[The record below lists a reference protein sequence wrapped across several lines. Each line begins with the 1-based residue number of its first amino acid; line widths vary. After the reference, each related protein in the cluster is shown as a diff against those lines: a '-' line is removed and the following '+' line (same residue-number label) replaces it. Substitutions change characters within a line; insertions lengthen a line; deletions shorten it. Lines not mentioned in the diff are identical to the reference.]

1 MSQAKPSPSTM
12 AAEIFARQHRASRG
26 LGERKPSQTSSS
38 LRTSISADYNGSD
51 ARQPEDE
58 MFTAI
63 TQSLDTLSVGSKRRR
78 SHEPEIDDYG
88 SELLSDASD
97 ADDSN
102 RGHSS
107 QCADKN
113 HNKVDEA
120 YEFNRKRLLARRKKR
135 RYFAEGSE
143 TGESLDTTAHGSE
156 GSSTGKK

>member
-1 MSQAKPSPSTM
+1 M
-12 AAEIFARQHRASRG
+12 ATEIFARQYRASRG
-26 LGERKPSQTSSS
+26 LEERKPPQTSSS
-38 LRTSISADYNGSD
+38 LRTSISADYSGSD

-78 SHEPEIDDYG
+78 SHETEIDDYG

-97 ADDSN
+97 ADDPDPGRSN
-102 RGHSS
+102 E
-107 QCADKN
+107 CTDEN

-120 YEFNRKRLLARRKKR
+120 YEFNRKRLLARRKRR

-143 TGESLDTTAHGSE
+143 TQESLNTTAHGSE
-156 GSSTGKK
+156 GSSTGEK